1 MNVVRGYLELLR
13 PPNVVT
19 AIADVLAG
27 YAVAGQG
34 QIGRLPWLLGATTC
48 LYAGGVVLNDYFDR
62 RIDATERPERPI
74 PSGRVPAGRAAA
86 LGGSLLAAGIV
97 LALTAT
103 AAAGAVAIALAAGVL
118 LYDAR
123 AKRHAFAGPT
133 VMGACRGL
141 NLILGIAAVPD
152 AISARWPIA
161 MLSLIYIAAVT
172 MVSRGEVH
180 GGKKP
185 VAAFAIG
192 ALAAVVA
199 ALGWVALRSGL
210 WPVPALV
217 LAAALAWR
225 VGVPFARV
233 YADPAPAV
241 IRRAV
246 RAGVL
251 SLVLLDA
258 SISAA
263 YASPVYAAVV
273 LATALVAGSLAR
285 LFSVT

>member
-1 MNVVRGYLELLR
+1 
-13 PPNVVT
+13 VVT

-34 QIGRLPWLLGATTC
+34 QGMRLPWLLGATTC

-62 RIDATERPERPI
+62 GIDARERPERPI
-74 PSGRVPAGRAAA
+74 PSGRVPPRHASA
-86 LGGSLLAAGIV
+86 LGAILLVIGV
-97 LALTAT
+97 GLAFQAT
-103 AAAGAVAIALAAGVL
+103 RVAGAVALTLAACVL
-118 LYDAR
+118 LYDGR
-123 AKRHAFAGPT
+123 AKRHPFAGPV
-133 VMGACRGL
+133 VMGTCRGL
-141 NLILGIAAVPD
+141 NLVLGMSAIPAA
-152 AISARWPIA
+152 ARERWPVA
-161 MLSLIYIAAVT
+161 LLSLVYIAAVT

-185 VAAFAIG
+185 VAAV
-192 ALAAVVA
+192 ALAALATVVL
-199 ALGWVALRSGL
+199 ALAWLALNSRM

-225 VGVPFARV
+225 VGRPFARV

-251 SLVLLDA
+251 SLVVLDA
-258 SISAA
+258 ALSAA
-263 YASPVYAAVV
+263 YASPVYAAMV